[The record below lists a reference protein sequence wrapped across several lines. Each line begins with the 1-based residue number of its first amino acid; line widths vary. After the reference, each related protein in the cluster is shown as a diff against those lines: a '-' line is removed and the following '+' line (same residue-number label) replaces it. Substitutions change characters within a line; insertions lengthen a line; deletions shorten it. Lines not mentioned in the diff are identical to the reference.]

1 MVSWLSQMLSRQLTN
16 FPVRRDESERM
27 RRQWLAHAEG
37 LVLEIGFG
45 SGLNLPYYGSNT
57 RELMALDR
65 EFDDSPQFRARMRS
79 VRFPVLFV
87 KAGAQKI
94 PLQDHSVDT
103 VVSTWTL
110 CSVGAIPAV
119 LAEVRRV
126 LKPSGKLIFI
136 EHGLCSQKGR
146 GRLRSLQKVWSPIQQ
161 KIADGCRVDHDIR
174 AEIEMAGFQLVDVE
188 EGFVPGC
195 RPMAFFTRGIA
206 RLDENPR

>member
-1 MVSWLSQMLSRQLTN
+1 M
-16 FPVRRDESERM
+16 
-27 RRQWLAHAEG
+27 
-37 LVLEIGFG
+37 LEIGFG

-174 AEIEMAGFQLVDVE
+174 AEIEMAGFHLVDVE

-195 RPMAFFTRGIA
+195 RPMAFITRGIA